1 MTPSSPPSF
10 FPGRDDAKRIF
21 IIADGT
27 GRTAKRLMDAVLAQY
42 SQTKLNI
49 RLEKIFQEVR
59 TERRARR
66 ILDELDSDDLV
77 IYSVISDDL
86 REMLR
91 KSLHERRILS
101 LDVLEP
107 MLKTMTKFLGFHPE
121 YRPGLLKRRDDKNYR
136 ELEPI
141 LKSMTEFL
149 GSHPE
154 YRPGLLRI
162 IDDEYYDKVDSIG
175 FAVEHDDGRGYQLP
189 RADVILLGLSRS
201 CKTPISMYLA
211 CNHGIKAANIPI
223 IANEQTKTYLLNRLE
238 GINRR
243 IVVGLVLD
251 AKVLAEVRAER
262 SSHLATDRIG
272 RKHLQGYQ
280 DPSEIQ
286 KEIRFCR
293 TLFEEL
299 RVKHIDI
306 TRRAIE
312 EVSLE
317 ILSYIR
323 R

>member
-1 MTPSSPPSF
+1 MTPSGPPSF
-10 FPGRDDAKRIF
+10 FPSRDDAKRIF

-42 SQTKLNI
+42 SRTTLNI

-59 TERRARR
+59 TEKRAKK

-77 IYSVISDDL
+77 IYSVISEDL
-86 REMLR
+86 RNMLR
-91 KSLHERRILS
+91 KSLHERRILC

-107 MLKTMTKFLGFHPE
+107 MLKTMTRFLGFHPE
-121 YRPGLLKRRDDKNYR
+121 YKPGLLKRSDDENYQKIA
-136 ELEPI
+136 PI
-141 LKSMTEFL
+141 LKTMTEFL
-149 GSHPE
+149 GIHPE

-175 FAVEHDDGRGYQLP
+175 FAVEHDDGCGTQLQ

-223 IANEQTKTYLLNRLE
+223 IANEQTKTHLLNRLE
-238 GINRR
+238 RINRR
-243 IVVGLVLD
+243 IVVGLILD
-251 AKVLAEVRAER
+251 ARILAEVRAER

-272 RKHLQGYQ
+272 RKHLQTYQ
-280 DPSEIQ
+280 DPTEIQ

-293 TLFEEL
+293 KLFEEL
-299 RVKHIDI
+299 RVKQLNIS
-306 TRRAIE
+306 RRAIE

-317 ILSYIR
+317 ILSLIR
-323 R
+323 

>member
-1 MTPSSPPSF
+1 MAPSGPPSF

-42 SQTKLNI
+42 SQTELNI

-59 TERRARR
+59 TERRAKR

-86 REMLR
+86 RTMLR

-121 YRPGLLKRRDDKNYR
+121 YKPGLLKRSDDNKYR
-136 ELEPI
+136 ELEPM
-141 LKSMTEFL
+141 LKKMTEFL

-162 IDDEYYDKVDSIG
+162 IDDAYYDKVDSIG
-175 FAVEHDDGRGYQLP
+175 FAVEHDDGRGYQLQ

-211 CNHGIKAANIPI
+211 CNHGVKAANVPI
-223 IANEQTKTYLLNRLE
+223 IANEQTKRYLLNRLE
-238 GINRR
+238 RVNRR
-243 IVVGLVLD
+243 IVIGLILD
-251 AKVLAEVRAER
+251 AKVLAQIRAER
-262 SSHLATDRIG
+262 SNHLATDRIG
-272 RKHLQGYQ
+272 RKHLQDYQ
-280 DPSEIQ
+280 DPREIQ
-286 KEIRFCR
+286 REIRFCR
-293 TLFEEL
+293 KLFEEL
-299 RVKHIDI
+299 RIKHVDI

-317 ILSYIR
+317 ILSYIK
-323 R
+323 